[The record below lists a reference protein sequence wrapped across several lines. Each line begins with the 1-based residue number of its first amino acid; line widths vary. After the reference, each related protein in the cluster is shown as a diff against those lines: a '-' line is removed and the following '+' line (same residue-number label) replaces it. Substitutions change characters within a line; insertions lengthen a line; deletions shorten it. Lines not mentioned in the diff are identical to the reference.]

1 MITVTV
7 ISQTIYVLV
16 PDKTTRKFVKRHTW
30 HICYIYHYT
39 VRHNVIDSDICIYHK
54 SYFIANTQRQYKLIY
69 TCGCIAIFNETRG
82 IIFPYISTEN
92 RFPVIYQTQIH
103 IQKYTFPRAYTFT
116 TNTSSSANITLWL
129 WWTSSAFSHLIHWR
143 SNLIMMLWVKIR
155 GT

>member
-69 TCGCIAIFNETRG
+69 TCGCIANFNETRG
-82 IIFPYISTEN
+82 IIFPHISTET

-116 TNTSSSANITLWL
+116 TNILICKYHFLTVI
-129 WWTSSAFSHLIHWR
+129 TSSAFSHLIHWR